1 MRSRRG
7 QKPPTAIAARPR
19 LPPNYLKLLNIFL
32 AKVLDNPLT
41 LVYTL
46 YVDSDKG
53 YSMRLL
59 PVIDAEGRAF
69 LTGMVVGMGL
79 GVCVMLISVALL
91 M

>member
-1 MRSRRG
+1 M
-7 QKPPTAIAARPR
+7 
-19 LPPNYLKLLNIFL
+19 
-32 AKVLDNPLT
+32 LDNPLT
-41 LVYTL
+41 LVCTL

-59 PVIDAEGRAF
+59 PVIDDEGRAF

-79 GVCVMLISVALL
+79 GVCVMLISVALI

>member
-1 MRSRRG
+1 M
-7 QKPPTAIAARPR
+7 
-19 LPPNYLKLLNIFL
+19 
-32 AKVLDNPLT
+32 LDNPLT

-59 PVIDAEGRAF
+59 PVIDDESRAF

-79 GVCVMLISVALL
+79 GVCVMLISVSLI

>member
-1 MRSRRG
+1 M
-7 QKPPTAIAARPR
+7 
-19 LPPNYLKLLNIFL
+19 
-32 AKVLDNPLT
+32 LDNPLT

-79 GVCVMLISVALL
+79 GVCVMLISVALI

>member
-1 MRSRRG
+1 M
-7 QKPPTAIAARPR
+7 
-19 LPPNYLKLLNIFL
+19 
-32 AKVLDNPLT
+32 LDNPFT
-41 LVYTL
+41 LWYYH

-79 GVCVMLISVALL
+79 GVCVMLISVSLI

>member
-1 MRSRRG
+1 M
-7 QKPPTAIAARPR
+7 
-19 LPPNYLKLLNIFL
+19 
-32 AKVLDNPLT
+32 LDNPLT

-59 PVIDAEGRAF
+59 PVIDDEGRAF

-79 GVCVMLISVALL
+79 GVCVMLISVALI

>member
-1 MRSRRG
+1 M
-7 QKPPTAIAARPR
+7 
-19 LPPNYLKLLNIFL
+19 
-32 AKVLDNPLT
+32 LDNSLT

-59 PVIDAEGRAF
+59 PVIDDEGRAF

-79 GVCVMLISVALL
+79 GVCVMLISVALI

>member
-1 MRSRRG
+1 M
-7 QKPPTAIAARPR
+7 
-19 LPPNYLKLLNIFL
+19 
-32 AKVLDNPLT
+32 LDNPLT
-41 LVYTL
+41 LWYYP

-59 PVIDAEGRAF
+59 PVIDDEGRAF

-79 GVCVMLISVALL
+79 GVCVMLISVALI

>member
-1 MRSRRG
+1 
-7 QKPPTAIAARPR
+7 
-19 LPPNYLKLLNIFL
+19 
-32 AKVLDNPLT
+32 VLDNPLT

-59 PVIDAEGRAF
+59 PVIDDEGRAF

-79 GVCVMLISVALL
+79 GVCVMLISVALI

>member
-1 MRSRRG
+1 M
-7 QKPPTAIAARPR
+7 
-19 LPPNYLKLLNIFL
+19 NIFL

-59 PVIDAEGRAF
+59 PVIDDEGRAF

-79 GVCVMLISVALL
+79 GVCVMLISVALI

>member
-1 MRSRRG
+1 M
-7 QKPPTAIAARPR
+7 
-19 LPPNYLKLLNIFL
+19 
-32 AKVLDNPLT
+32 LDNPLT

-59 PVIDAEGRAF
+59 PVIDDEGRAF

>member
-1 MRSRRG
+1 M
-7 QKPPTAIAARPR
+7 
-19 LPPNYLKLLNIFL
+19 
-32 AKVLDNPLT
+32 LDNPLT

-59 PVIDAEGRAF
+59 PVIDDEGRAF
-69 LTGMVVGMGL
+69 LPGMVVGMGL
-79 GVCVMLISVALL
+79 GVCVMLISVALI

>member
-1 MRSRRG
+1 M
-7 QKPPTAIAARPR
+7 
-19 LPPNYLKLLNIFL
+19 
-32 AKVLDNPLT
+32 LDNPLT

-59 PVIDAEGRAF
+59 PVIDDEGRAF
-69 LTGMVVGMGL
+69 LTGMVVGLGL
-79 GVCVMLISVALL
+79 GVCVMLISVALI

>member
-1 MRSRRG
+1 M
-7 QKPPTAIAARPR
+7 
-19 LPPNYLKLLNIFL
+19 
-32 AKVLDNPLT
+32 LDNPLT
-41 LVYTL
+41 LWYTL

-59 PVIDAEGRAF
+59 PVIDDEGRAF

-79 GVCVMLISVALL
+79 GVCVMLISVALI

>member
-1 MRSRRG
+1 M
-7 QKPPTAIAARPR
+7 
-19 LPPNYLKLLNIFL
+19 
-32 AKVLDNPLT
+32 LDNPLT

-69 LTGMVVGMGL
+69 LTGMGVGMGL
-79 GVCVMLISVALL
+79 GVCVMLISVALI